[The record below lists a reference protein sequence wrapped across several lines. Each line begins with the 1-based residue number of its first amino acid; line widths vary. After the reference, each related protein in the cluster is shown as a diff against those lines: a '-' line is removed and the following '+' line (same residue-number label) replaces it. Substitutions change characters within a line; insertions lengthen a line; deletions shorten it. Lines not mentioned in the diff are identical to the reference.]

1 MKFEYKVLHVSSFG
15 KSYKDAFEPDLNNEG
30 RDGWELVSV
39 NTDDNFDNAVLSFKR
54 QLKEK

>member
-1 MKFEYKVLHVSSFG
+1 MKFEYKVLHLSSFA
-15 KSYKDAFEPDLNNEG
+15 KSYKDAFEPDLNDEG

-39 NTDDNFDNAVLSFKR
+39 NTDDNNAVLFFKR